1 MLKSR
6 SRPFAGSF
14 CRMVAT
20 NARLNIFLQLVESNI
35 DGFPMRHPHALVASD
50 QRCERDTL
58 GCAEGGIPSRPVLH
72 GVDSFALAV
81 QVLIG

>member
-35 DGFPMRHPHALVASD
+35 DGFPMSHPHALVAPD
-50 QRCERDTL
+50 
-58 GCAEGGIPSRPVLH
+58 
-72 GVDSFALAV
+72 
-81 QVLIG
+81 

>member
-6 SRPFAGSF
+6 SHPFAGSF

-35 DGFPMRHPHALVASD
+35 DGFPMSHPHALVAPD
-50 QRCERDTL
+50 
-58 GCAEGGIPSRPVLH
+58 
-72 GVDSFALAV
+72 
-81 QVLIG
+81 

>member
-6 SRPFAGSF
+6 SHPFAGSF

-35 DGFPMRHPHALVASD
+35 DGFPMRHPHALVAPTNAVS
-50 QRCERDTL
+50 ETL
-58 GCAEGGIPSRPVLH
+58 LG
-72 GVDSFALAV
+72 ALKVASHPALCSMV
-81 QVLIG
+81 WIVSPWRFRYS